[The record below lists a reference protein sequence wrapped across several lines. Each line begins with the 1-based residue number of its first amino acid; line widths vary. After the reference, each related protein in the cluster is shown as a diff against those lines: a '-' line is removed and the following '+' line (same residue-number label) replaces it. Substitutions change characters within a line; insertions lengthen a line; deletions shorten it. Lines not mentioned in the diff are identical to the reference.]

1 MSVVLVA
8 LLAAAFL
15 GERLELRNWVGIVLI
30 ALGAIA
36 VAA

>member
-1 MSVVLVA
+1 VA
-8 LLAAAFL
+8 LFAAGFL
-15 GERLELRNWVGIVLI
+15 GERLGLRNWIGIVLI